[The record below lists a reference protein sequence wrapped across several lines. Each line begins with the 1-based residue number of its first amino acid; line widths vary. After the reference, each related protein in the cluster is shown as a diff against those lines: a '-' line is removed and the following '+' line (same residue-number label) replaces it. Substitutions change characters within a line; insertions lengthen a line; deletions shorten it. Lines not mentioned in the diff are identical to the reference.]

1 MGAAWM
7 IGALDALERHGGLR
21 PAETAEILGTS
32 VGSLVAVMVAAGVP
46 TEAMAAYAVG
56 ESDGALEP
64 HHDAT
69 AVRLTRLPLSP
80 RPGSL
85 SMALRARG
93 GAGRLTG
100 LLPRGVV
107 STEGIA
113 SLVHRVVGERWPE
126 GLIRIVACEYA
137 SGDRV
142 ELGPGREPACPPAAA
157 VAASCAIPGFYAP
170 VAIGGRDF
178 VDGGIHSHSNLDLL
192 AGSQL
197 DAVIAVNPM
206 SAGAW
211 VGGGGL
217 RERAAAL
224 RRRRSAARLEAEA
237 QLLRS
242 GGVQVLVLEPAFSDI
257 AAMGSNMMARDR
269 RGEVIEAGRA
279 STERALRR
287 LGRKRLRLLGL
298 TPG

>member
-1 MGAAWM
+1 MRVGLALGAGGILGAAWM
-7 IGALDALERHGGLR
+7 IGALDALERDGGLR
-21 PAETAEILGTS
+21 PAQLAEILATS
-32 VGSLVAVMVAAGVP
+32 VGSLIAVMVAAGVP
-46 TEAMAAYAVG
+46 TDAMAAYAAG
-56 ESDGALEP
+56 ESGGALEP
-64 HHDAT
+64 LENHDAT
-69 AVRLTRLPLSP
+69 ALTLTRLPLSP

-93 GAGRLTG
+93 GAGRLTA

-113 SLVHRVVGERWPE
+113 SLVRRVVGERWPE
-126 GLIRIVACEYA
+126 AVIRVVACEYA
-137 SGDRV
+137 SGERV
-142 ELGPGREPACPPAAA
+142 ELGPGREPACPPGAA

-170 VAIGGRDF
+170 VAIGGRVF

-237 QLLRS
+237 QLLR
-242 GGVQVLVLEPAFSDI
+242 AR
-257 AAMGSNMMARDR
+257 AGSRSWCSSR
-269 RGEVIEAGRA
+269 RSPTSPRWGR
-279 STERALRR
+279 T
-287 LGRKRLRLLGL
+287 
-298 TPG
+298 